1 MKLLTFK
8 IYLRADQY
16 KKGDGVIYLRVTL
29 NRVHRYISLRIRV
42 KEKNWNPSTCQVR
55 MSEPNAFSVN
65 QVIHMYE
72 TRAFNIRY
80 EAVLRN
86 KYLSLDEFVLQFSIN
101 YDSSSFYDFV
111 ANEVRTNKKL
121 SPETLRGYD
130 AQITKLQAFKKEL
143 VFAEIDSSFLNRY
156 EKYMID
162 VLKNKPNTVTRTF
175 SFIKSVINKARE
187 LNVTDIDP
195 FEKRKLSFK
204 EGHRNRLTIQELDS
218 LSALY
223 DSIDLDVKY
232 TNVLRYFLFSCYT
245 GLRYG
250 DVQNLRGVN
259 IIGDVISLQMK
270 KTKNEIRIP
279 IIDRAKKFLPDQ
291 VYGLKNLKVFRVLSN
306 QKTNE
311 YLKNIMEIAGID
323 KQISFHCARHSYAT
337 NGIELGIPLEVISQL
352 LGHTDVKVTRIYAK
366 YSDNVK
372 ARELEKWNL
381 NDKKKAEEKKK
392 NK

>member
-16 KKGDGVIYLRVTL
+16 KKGDGVIYLRATL
-29 NRVHRYISLRIRV
+29 DRVHRYISLRIRV

-55 MSEPNAFSVN
+55 LSEPNAFSVN
-65 QVIHMYE
+65 QIIHMYE
-72 TRAFNIRY
+72 TRAFTIRH
-80 EAVLRN
+80 EATLRN

-101 YDSSSFYDFV
+101 YDSSSFYEFV
-111 ANEVRTNKKL
+111 TNEVRTNKKL
-121 SPETLRGYD
+121 STETLRGYD
-130 AQITKLQAFKKEL
+130 AQISKLQAFKKEL

-156 EKYMID
+156 EKYMTD
-162 VLKNKPNTVTRTF
+162 VLKNKPNTVNRTF
-175 SFIKSVINKARE
+175 AFIKSVINKARE

-195 FEKRKLSFK
+195 FEKRKLGFK
-204 EGHRNRLTIQELDS
+204 EGHRNRLTIEELDS

-223 DSIDLDVKY
+223 DSIDLDAKY

-250 DVQNLRGVN
+250 DVQNLRLGN
-259 IIGDVISLQMK
+259 INGDVISLQMK
-270 KTKNEIRIP
+270 KTKNEIRVP
-279 IIDRAKKFLPDQ
+279 IIARAKKFLPDPDST
-291 VYGLKNLKVFRVLSN
+291 LKNLKVFRVLTN

-311 YLKNIMEIAGID
+311 YLKNIMDLAGID

-372 ARELEKWNL
+372 VRELEKWSL
-381 NDKKKAEEKKK
+381 NDKKKAEEKDK
-392 NK
+392 